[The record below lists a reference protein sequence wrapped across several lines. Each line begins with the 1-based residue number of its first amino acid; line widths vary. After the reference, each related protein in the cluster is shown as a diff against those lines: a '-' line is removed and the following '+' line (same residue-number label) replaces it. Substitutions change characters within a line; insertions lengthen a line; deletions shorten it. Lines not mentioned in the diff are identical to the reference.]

1 MGFWDG
7 KRVLVTGGTGFIGSH
22 CVERLLNL
30 GAHVR
35 VTTHNPSETAEYLS
49 AVRPHIDLLELDL
62 ACMDDAEQAVAQQDI
77 LIHLAAYVA
86 GVEYNS
92 SHPVY
97 MLQRNIEIGLPVM
110 TAAAE
115 SSLERIVCVS
125 SACVYTRHCS
135 IPTPEHEGFLGD
147 PEPTNFGYGWAKR
160 LLEVHAR
167 GLHQQFDVGVTI
179 VRPYNG
185 YGPRDNFS
193 DETSHVIPA
202 LIKRA
207 DQSVEVFPVWG
218 DGQQTRSFLYVSDFV
233 EGILVAAEQSANA
246 DPINI
251 GSDEEVTIADLAQRI
266 VNLVNPDLQLDF
278 DLEKPRGQPR
288 RRGDHTK
295 AKALG
300 FEPTVPLSE
309 GLARTVHWFQEV
321 RPN

>member
-1 MGFWDG
+1 MSFWDG

-22 CVERLLNL
+22 CVERLLSL

-125 SACVYTRHCS
+125 SACVYLS
-135 IPTPEHEGFLGD
+135 
-147 PEPTNFGYGWAKR
+147 
-160 LLEVHAR
+160 
-167 GLHQQFDVGVTI
+167 
-179 VRPYNG
+179 
-185 YGPRDNFS
+185 
-193 DETSHVIPA
+193 
-202 LIKRA
+202 LIH
-207 DQSVEVFPVWG
+207 
-218 DGQQTRSFLYVSDFV
+218 
-233 EGILVAAEQSANA
+233 I
-246 DPINI
+246 
-251 GSDEEVTIADLAQRI
+251 
-266 VNLVNPDLQLDF
+266 
-278 DLEKPRGQPR
+278 
-288 RRGDHTK
+288 
-295 AKALG
+295 
-300 FEPTVPLSE
+300 
-309 GLARTVHWFQEV
+309 
-321 RPN
+321 